1 MNTEILG
8 VVLTFILTV
17 LLAIPIGRYIAKV
30 FAGEKSLLDFL
41 APVENFFF
49 LISGID
55 AKKEM
60 TWKENLVALLTI
72 NLVWF
77 IYAMVMLMFQG
88 SLPLN
93 PDHNPSMSPDLAFN
107 TAISFMTNTNLQ
119 DYSGESG
126 VSYLIQIG
134 VLTLLQFIS
143 AATGVAALAIVINAM
158 KERTTDKLG
167 NFYNYF
173 MKTLTRI
180 LLPLSI
186 VVAILFLLN
195 GMPMTFHGKDSIIT
209 MQGDTVQVSRGPV
222 AAMIPIKHLGT
233 NGGGFFGANSAHPLE
248 NPNYFTDLIELL
260 SQSVLPFALVFAL
273 GFYLKRKKLALMI
286 FSVMTVGFLMLTVP
300 TIISEMK
307 GNPLITKMGIDVS
320 SGAMEGKEVRF
331 GAAASGYWSILTT
344 VISTGSVNSMHESFM
359 PLSKMNQM
367 LAMMVNCFYGG
378 KGVGILNFY
387 IFIIISVFISGLMV
401 GRTPEFL
408 GKKIEAKEMKIAVLI
423 ALLHPFLI
431 LVCTALASFFAVHDT
446 AGWLFNGAK
455 ASSLLG
461 NPGYGGF
468 SEMLYQFTSSSAN
481 NGSGFAGLTAN
492 NPFWN
497 ITAGFVMILGRY
509 LPIIGPIAIAGIL
522 ANKKY
527 IPESAGTLK
536 TDTGTFGLMV
546 FAVIVIIAALAFF
559 PALALGPIAE
569 HFSMR

>member
-17 LLAIPIGRYIAKV
+17 LLAIPIGKYIAKV

-49 LISGID
+49 RISGID

-60 TWKENLVALLTI
+60 TWKESLVALLTI

-158 KERTTDKLG
+158 KERTTDQLG

-233 NGGGFFGANSAHPLE
+233 NGGGFFG
-248 NPNYFTDLIELL
+248 
-260 SQSVLPFALVFAL
+260 
-273 GFYLKRKKLALMI
+273 
-286 FSVMTVGFLMLTVP
+286 
-300 TIISEMK
+300 
-307 GNPLITKMGIDVS
+307 
-320 SGAMEGKEVRF
+320 
-331 GAAASGYWSILTT
+331 
-344 VISTGSVNSMHESFM
+344 
-359 PLSKMNQM
+359 
-367 LAMMVNCFYGG
+367 
-378 KGVGILNFY
+378 NFY
-387 IFIIISVFISGLMV
+387 F
-401 GRTPEFL
+401 RR
-408 GKKIEAKEMKIAVLI
+408 
-423 ALLHPFLI
+423 
-431 LVCTALASFFAVHDT
+431 AS
-446 AGWLFNGAK
+446 
-455 ASSLLG
+455 
-461 NPGYGGF
+461 
-468 SEMLYQFTSSSAN
+468 
-481 NGSGFAGLTAN
+481 
-492 NPFWN
+492 
-497 ITAGFVMILGRY
+497 
-509 LPIIGPIAIAGIL
+509 
-522 ANKKY
+522 
-527 IPESAGTLK
+527 
-536 TDTGTFGLMV
+536 
-546 FAVIVIIAALAFF
+546 
-559 PALALGPIAE
+559 
-569 HFSMR
+569 